1 MTLMKFLH
9 ISQVVATIVAYFF
22 QLLGKPFVWLL
33 GSCHGHM
40 LCWDWSISVAQD
52 TQAWSLTIWRV
63 LSCATATVNMNQRAL
78 KKLVEPISKTVT
90 SCKY

>member
-40 LCWDWSISVAQD
+40 LCWDWSSELCYQCSSRHPGLELD
-52 TQAWSLTIWRV
+52 YLESLIV
-63 LSCATATVNMNQRAL
+63 CCSHSQH
-78 KKLVEPISKTVT
+78 EPEGSEETGGT
-90 SCKY
+90 HQ